1 MTKAQI
7 IQNTSHILL
16 LTTNGL
22 NFGSCY
28 FFRKI
33 SNIFFIQTNDSF
45 GTPKELF
52 FVVVFFPFFPF
63 GLSFS
68 PVFFNFRFVNL
79 GRSSLKNWNDK
90 ISQKIHYTNV
100 SINKTK
106 VNFPAS
112 QNLNCPNVANITA
125 RLILNW
131 TNLNLMN

>member
-16 LTTNGL
+16 FTTNGL

-33 SNIFFIQTNDSF
+33 SNIFFFSQTNDSF
-45 GTPKELF
+45 VTPNEMYVF
-52 FVVVFFPFFPF
+52 RCFFPFFPF

-68 PVFFNFRFVNL
+68 PVFYNLRFVNL

-90 ISQKIHYTNV
+90 ISQKIHYTTV
-100 SINKTK
+100 SIDKTK
-106 VNFPAS
+106 GNFPAS
-112 QNLNCPNVANITA
+112 QNLNCPNWANITA
-125 RLILNW
+125 RLILNG
-131 TNLNLMN
+131 TNLN